1 MVKGFIYKGVAL
13 STLLLFSACGGDNA
27 YDGKN
32 GLRGGSSVASET
44 SKNVIASIQKNVL
57 LVDAEQLLADAN
69 DFETKLQAFDINVS
83 VEKLD
88 NLKDAFEAMM
98 KSWKSVQS
106 TYVIKDFNK
115 DLYDNPQL
123 MDFYRTG
130 KKLDVASDL
139 DRALSRD
146 NAIIN
151 YMRKSSNVSIT
162 GLEYLLYG
170 HRTSSADMISLM
182 NLKSKRR
189 IEAMKLVIANL
200 KSLIE
205 PIVEFYKTDT
215 KLVSDVKE
223 ASNSLVN
230 VLIDVTYR
238 LREFRVGEPAGL
250 VVKFKDEP
258 NPERFEYYKS
268 GLSTEAIKSILEA
281 QSKIMGS
288 QGYSNFG
295 TLATSNGASDV
306 VTKINGL
313 IAEAMSIV
321 NGFDKPIEEYV
332 TTTGYDPKIKKLYDL
347 LTELQSVYYESLIE
361 ALSLTAKIIEADGD

>member
-1 MVKGFIYKGVAL
+1 MVKRLIYRGVAL

-32 GLRGGSSVASET
+32 GLGGGSSVSSEI
-44 SKNVIASIQKNVL
+44 SKEVIASLQKNVL
-57 LVDAEQLLADAN
+57 LADAEQLLTDAN
-69 DFETKLQAFDINVS
+69 SFDTKLQAFEANS
-83 VEKLD
+83 TVEKLD
-88 NLKDAFEAMM
+88 SLKETFETMM

-106 TYVIKDFNK
+106 TYVIKDYDR

-123 MDFYRTG
+123 IDFYRTG

-151 YMRKSSNVSIT
+151 YMRKSSNISIT

-170 HRTSSADMISLM
+170 HRISSADMIPLM
-182 NLKSKRR
+182 KQKSNRR

-200 KSLIE
+200 KSLFE
-205 PIVEFYKTDT
+205 PIVDFYKTDT
-215 KLVSDVKE
+215 KFVSDVKE
-223 ASNSLVN
+223 ASNSLAN

-268 GLSTEAIKSILEA
+268 GLSTEAIKTILEA
-281 QSKIMGS
+281 QNKIMGS
-288 QGYSNFG
+288 QSYANFG
-295 TLATSNGASDV
+295 TLATSNGASAV

-313 IAEAMSIV
+313 LGEAMSIV
-321 NGFDKPIEEYV
+321 NGLDKPIEEYV
-332 TTTGYDPKIKKLYDL
+332 TTTGYDPKIKKLYDI
-347 LTELQSVYYESLIE
+347 LTELQGVYYESLIE

>member
-1 MVKGFIYKGVAL
+1 MVKRLIYRGVAL

-32 GLRGGSSVASET
+32 GLGGSSLASSEI
-44 SKNVIASIQKNVL
+44 SKDVIASLQKNL
-57 LVDAEQLLADAN
+57 LLADAEQLLTDAN
-69 DFETKLQAFDINVS
+69 GFDTTLQAFEANS
-83 VEKLD
+83 TVEKLD
-88 NLKDAFEAMM
+88 ALKDTFKTMM
-98 KSWKSVQS
+98 LSWKFVQS
-106 TYVIKDFNK
+106 TYIIKDYDK

-123 MDFYRTG
+123 IDFYRTG

-139 DRALSRD
+139 DRALSKD

-162 GLEYLLYG
+162 ALEYLLYG
-170 HRTSSADMISLM
+170 HRTSSADMILLM
-182 NLKSKRR
+182 KEKNNRR

-200 KSLIE
+200 KGLFE

-215 KLVSDVKE
+215 KFVSDVQE

-230 VLIDVTYR
+230 VLIDAAYR

-250 VVKFKDEP
+250 VVKFKDDP

-268 GLSTEAIKSILEA
+268 RLSTEAIKSILEA
-281 QSKIMGS
+281 QNKIMGS
-288 QGYSNFG
+288 QAYANFG
-295 TLATSNGASDV
+295 TLAKSNGADAV

-313 IAEAMSIV
+313 LGEAMSIV
-321 NGFDKPIEEYV
+321 NGLDKPIEEYV
-332 TTTGYDPKIKKLYDL
+332 TTTGYDPKIKKLYDV
-347 LTELQSVYYESLIE
+347 LTELQGVYYESLIE

>member
-1 MVKGFIYKGVAL
+1 
-13 STLLLFSACGGDNA
+13 
-27 YDGKN
+27 
-32 GLRGGSSVASET
+32 
-44 SKNVIASIQKNVL
+44 
-57 LVDAEQLLADAN
+57 
-69 DFETKLQAFDINVS
+69 
-83 VEKLD
+83 
-88 NLKDAFEAMM
+88 
-98 KSWKSVQS
+98 
-106 TYVIKDFNK
+106 
-115 DLYDNPQL
+115 
-123 MDFYRTG
+123 
-130 KKLDVASDL
+130 
-139 DRALSRD
+139 
-146 NAIIN
+146 
-151 YMRKSSNVSIT
+151 
-162 GLEYLLYG
+162 
-170 HRTSSADMISLM
+170 MISLM

-281 QSKIMGS
+281 QSKIMGT

-347 LTELQSVYYESLIE
+347 LTELQSVYYESLIG